1 MLFVALLADVSINKC
16 GQTAAKHDHVI
27 SGCAPSMFRQST
39 TPWISRWVACLSLF
53 YASACPQLGLDLRWE
68 GAKKK
73 SRTTERRREP
83 QKKGLL
89 VLSRCFEVCLFEK
102 PERTAH
108 GGWCKNL
115 ATSLALLID
124 SPGKY
129 YEQSVTTAVSIRR
142 DQCSW
147 TNGNKKHQNKS
158 NVHWGLSLS
167 VLLFSGA
174 PAVTMTHLFIWRIC
188 RRADT
193 GELNTFQF
201 GPLRNPKRPAA
212 I

>member
-1 MLFVALLADVSINKC
+1 MRPLYVPTEHNTVDK
-16 GQTAAKHDHVI
+16 
-27 SGCAPSMFRQST
+27 SMS
-39 TPWISRWVACLSLF
+39 CLSQPILRERL
-53 YASACPQLGLDLRWE
+53 SSVGVRPPLGRC
-68 GAKKK
+68 KKK

-124 SPGKY
+124 SPSKY

-158 NVHWGLSLS
+158 NVHWEFKPFCVVIQWSASCDNDTLVYLKNLQKSRHWGIKYIS
-167 VLLFSGA
+167 
-174 PAVTMTHLFIWRIC
+174 IWTR
-188 RRADT
+188 
-193 GELNTFQF
+193 EK
-201 GPLRNPKRPAA
+201 P
-212 I
+212 